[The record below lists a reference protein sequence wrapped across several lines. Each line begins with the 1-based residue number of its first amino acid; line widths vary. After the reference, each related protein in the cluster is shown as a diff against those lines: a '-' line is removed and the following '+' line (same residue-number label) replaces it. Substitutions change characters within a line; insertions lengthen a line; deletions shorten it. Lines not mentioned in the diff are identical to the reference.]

1 MSDELYMQL
10 DVVTPEKS
18 VLSRK
23 VTEVIAPGSAGEFG
37 VLIGHT
43 PFLTTLKSGQVIAK
57 TEDKDIYLAVGG
69 GFAEVISD
77 RVIILAESAVLA
89 DDIDEQ
95 KAKAD
100 LDQAQDKL
108 KGMNKENPEYS
119 RWEGKAREAELKLK
133 VMENWRSKS

>member
-1 MSDELYMQL
+1 MSEELYMQL

-57 TEDKDIYLAVGG
+57 TEDRDIFLAVSG
-69 GFAEVISD
+69 GFAEVTSS

-89 DDIDEQ
+89 DDIDEKMVQ
-95 KAKAD
+95 AD
-100 LDQAQDKL
+100 LEQAQDKL
-108 KGMNKENPEYS
+108 RGLSKEDPDYP
-119 RWEGKAREAELKLK
+119 RWESKARDAELKLK
-133 VMENWRSKS
+133 VVENWRNKS

>member
-89 DDIDEQ
+89 EDIDEQ

-119 RWEGKAREAELKLK
+119 RWESKAREAELKLK
-133 VMENWRSKS
+133 VLENWRSKS

>member
-89 DDIDEQ
+89 EDIDEQ

-119 RWEGKAREAELKLK
+119 RWESKAREAELKLK
-133 VMENWRSKS
+133 VLENWRGKS

>member
-119 RWEGKAREAELKLK
+119 RWESKAREAELKLK
-133 VMENWRSKS
+133 VLENWRGKS

>member
-1 MSDELYMQL
+1 MSDEQYMQL

-119 RWEGKAREAELKLK
+119 RWESKAREAELKLK
-133 VMENWRSKS
+133 VLENWRSKS